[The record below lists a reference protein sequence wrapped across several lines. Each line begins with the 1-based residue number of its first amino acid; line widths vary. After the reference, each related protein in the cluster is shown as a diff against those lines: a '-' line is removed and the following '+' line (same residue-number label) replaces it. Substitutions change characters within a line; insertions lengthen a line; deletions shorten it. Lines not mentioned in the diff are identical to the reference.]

1 MKEDKNPVEA
11 VVTAVLDKQK
21 ELAKET
27 EGKLELIQ
35 NNLDV
40 LETKMV
46 KNSVRQPTSVGQ
58 SMEQILNGE
67 EYQTMVKNHSPQ
79 GGSVMDFTFT
89 VPMIYNAAGDIKQ
102 PDNFVSGD
110 APVVLPFREAGVS
123 KDPVRPLLVSSII
136 QWGVTSSPM
145 VDWIERTAKTDGSE
159 QRAEDAKMGK
169 GDLTYTEKSVKVKI
183 TSEYMKVTNE
193 ALKDVAFLNSEINS
207 ELLSDVRLKVDDQLL
222 NGTGAGQNHKGINT
236 IAGALV
242 PGAFATAITLPN
254 EADVLRVAIN
264 QIFVDGKGK
273 FFPNYILM
281 HPTDVTK
288 LDLLKIADGRYIEV
302 PFYNGDKMS
311 VARVPIIQNVGIG
324 VGKYLV
330 GDFNRAKAFL
340 RDALTIRI
348 YDQNEDDP
356 LFNRSTVTANIRL
369 AFRVKAP
376 DVKAFVK
383 GDFATDIT
391 ALKKP

>member
-1 MKEDKNPVEA
+1 MQGGLCEGL
-11 VVTAVLDKQK
+11 AVLS
-21 ELAKET
+21 LR
-27 EGKLELIQ
+27 L
-35 NNLDV
+35 
-40 LETKMV
+40 
-46 KNSVRQPTSVGQ
+46 
-58 SMEQILNGE
+58 
-67 EYQTMVKNHSPQ
+67 
-79 GGSVMDFTFT
+79 
-89 VPMIYNAAGDIKQ
+89 AGDITALAAFQNTKTVAELIKEDPALLSEIAYWYVTQ
-102 PDNFVSGD
+102 FALEVQEEASAYLAMSPKDLAEVLLYDFAEAEKGNPYTGFTIGIYSEMGGHAVTPYRVEEMAGGYRIYIYDSNWPNEERWIDVSNDGQWMYALAATNPTEQSEAWSGGTGQMLAIDSPSGGTKMWIQLLTGVIPTDNQTITG
-110 APVVLPFREAGVS
+110 A
-123 KDPVRPLLVSSII
+123 
-136 QWGVTSSPM
+136 TSSATVLM
-145 VDWIERTAKTDGSE
+145 
-159 QRAEDAKMGK
+159 
-169 GDLTYTEKSVKVKI
+169 
-183 TSEYMKVTNE
+183 
-193 ALKDVAFLNSEINS
+193 
-207 ELLSDVRLKVDDQLL
+207 
-222 NGTGAGQNHKGINT
+222 NGTGVGQNHKGINT

-288 LDLLKIADGRYIEV
+288 LDLLKITDGRYIEV